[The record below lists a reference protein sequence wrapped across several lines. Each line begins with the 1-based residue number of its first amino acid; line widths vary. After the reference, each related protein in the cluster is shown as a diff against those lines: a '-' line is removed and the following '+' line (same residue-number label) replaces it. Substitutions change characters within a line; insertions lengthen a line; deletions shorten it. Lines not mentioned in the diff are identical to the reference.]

1 MNALLGTGAARRN
14 IALALVAAM
23 LVAAAIAL
31 PRYFLPAELVESW
44 VLDIRVASLTPPETK
59 HDDIIILGINES
71 TMAQEVMHYRSPKDR
86 EQLALWIAAAD
97 RAGARAIGV
106 DILFDQ
112 STEPDKDDLLQQTI
126 QNATTPVIVGWADAS
141 SGLTSR
147 QLEFQA
153 SYTSSMSTGHV
164 LLGKD
169 KFGTIRWIEAPV
181 RDVTDGEPVLRLP
194 FVSAIAESLGVSTP
208 RERFSIDYRGPA
220 LDASSGFTEYPAQ
233 WSTKLNPDTLA
244 ERIVLIGT
252 LLPDEDRHHTPL
264 STAPGTQPDLPGITI
279 HAHALAQ
286 LLDGRHVLHSGELL
300 DGTIATILVLIAMA
314 IAFWGG
320 PAPVRLGLLS
330 VVAVVLWVGG
340 FVLYGNGGPLIP
352 LVVPTLVMGT
362 AYGITSAT
370 IGARLRKEK
379 REIRRVLRHYV
390 APAVI
395 RNLEAD
401 PKRLRLGGE
410 RREVT
415 YIFTDV
421 ANFTPLSEKMAP
433 EKLVPLLNAYLDGMY
448 KILIA
453 HECTLDKFIGDAVMA
468 VLGAPDDQPDHAQR
482 AVICALDLDTFAQGF
497 ASEKVAAGIAFGGT
511 RIGVHTG
518 PAVVGNIG
526 GSGHFDYTAIGDT
539 VNTAARLESANKFL
553 GTRICISAATA
564 ERCNEVALRPIGDLV
579 IRGKTEA
586 VRVFE
591 PLSPARAVMPAVLA
605 YRAAFEKLTFDDP
618 TATEAFEKLV
628 AAHPDDALAA
638 FHRTRLIAGE
648 RGTLLKWS
656 PG

>member
-1 MNALLGTGAARRN
+1 
-14 IALALVAAM
+14 
-23 LVAAAIAL
+23 
-31 PRYFLPAELVESW
+31 
-44 VLDIRVASLTPPETK
+44 
-59 HDDIIILGINES
+59 
-71 TMAQEVMHYRSPKDR
+71 
-86 EQLALWIAAAD
+86 
-97 RAGARAIGV
+97 
-106 DILFDQ
+106 
-112 STEPDKDDLLQQTI
+112 
-126 QNATTPVIVGWADAS
+126 
-141 SGLTSR
+141 
-147 QLEFQA
+147 
-153 SYTSSMSTGHV
+153 
-164 LLGKD
+164 
-169 KFGTIRWIEAPV
+169 
-181 RDVTDGEPVLRLP
+181 
-194 FVSAIAESLGVSTP
+194 
-208 RERFSIDYRGPA
+208 
-220 LDASSGFTEYPAQ
+220 
-233 WSTKLNPDTLA
+233 
-244 ERIVLIGT
+244 
-252 LLPDEDRHHTPL
+252 
-264 STAPGTQPDLPGITI
+264 
-279 HAHALAQ
+279 
-286 LLDGRHVLHSGELL
+286 
-300 DGTIATILVLIAMA
+300 
-314 IAFWGG
+314 
-320 PAPVRLGLLS
+320 
-330 VVAVVLWVGG
+330 
-340 FVLYGNGGPLIP
+340 
-352 LVVPTLVMGT
+352 MGT

-379 REIRRVLRHYV
+379 REIRRVLQHYV
-390 APAVI
+390 APSVI

-421 ANFTPLSEKMAP
+421 ANFTPLSEKMEP
-433 EKLVPLLNAYLDGMY
+433 EKLVPLLNAYLDGMC

-497 ASEKVAAGIAFGGT
+497 ASEKVAAGIAFGAT

-591 PLSPARAVMPAVLA
+591 PLSPARAVMPAVSA

-628 AAHPDDALAA
+628 AAHPDDTLAA

-648 RGTLLKWS
+648 RGTLLKWA